1 MSWELAVV
9 CVTVTAAVFIRSV
22 RLGSRS
28 SNDKE
33 KGGIG
38 EVALVW
44 VEGPDCAYP
53 VSAEMA
59 ERKVRVF
66 LKPMCRQLGHR

>member
-33 KGGIG
+33 KGG
-38 EVALVW
+38 L
-44 VEGPDCAYP
+44 
-53 VSAEMA
+53 
-59 ERKVRVF
+59 ERR
-66 LKPMCRQLGHR
+66 LWSEWRPCESLRLRSSGLS